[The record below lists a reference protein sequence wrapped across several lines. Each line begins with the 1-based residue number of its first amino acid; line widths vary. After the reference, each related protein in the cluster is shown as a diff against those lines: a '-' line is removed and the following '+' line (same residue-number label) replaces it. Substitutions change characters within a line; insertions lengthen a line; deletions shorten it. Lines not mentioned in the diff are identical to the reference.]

1 MVLVVALVVVAMSSL
16 VTTARLATHAIASSR
31 AQVAADAAA
40 LAAVQAGAEAGSRA
54 AGENGAHIVSMAEV
68 DGDVVVQV
76 GLHGT
81 SATARAGR

>member
-40 LAAVQAGAEAGSRA
+40 LAAVQAGAEA
-54 AGENGAHIVSMAEV
+54 
-68 DGDVVVQV
+68 
-76 GLHGT
+76 
-81 SATARAGR
+81 